1 MLKKVLLWAL
11 ALAITMAAGV
21 YQRVTGPTY
30 PVDGNLNFDGRLISY
45 SLPRSH
51 NGDGGQIVAV
61 KVGSEPIEGTLHY
74 KRYQVEEPFS
84 HQEMLQGGDSLYE
97 YLPHQPPAGKLE
109 YYVTLHV
116 ADTTVYVPGQKTV
129 VIRFTG
135 AVPLGILIAHVFFIF
150 LGMLWSNRT
159 GLEALTA
166 KPNTKSLTLVTVVLL
181 FIGGLIFGPVVQ
193 KLAFGQ
199 LWTGVPFG
207 WDLTD
212 NKTLIFVVV
221 WGIALWRHRHAANPR
236 YIVLAA
242 ALVTI
247 IMYLIPHSVLGSTLD
262 YNTGEVTTG

>member
-1 MLKKVLLWAL
+1 MLRKILLWAL
-11 ALAITMAAGV
+11 ALVITLAAGV

-30 PVDGNLNFDGRLISY
+30 PVDGSLDVDGRMISY

-51 NGDGGQIVAV
+51 NGDGDQIVSV
-61 KVGSEPIEGTLHY
+61 RVGGDSIEGTLHY
-74 KRYQVEEPFS
+74 KRHQVDEPFY
-84 HQEMLQGGDSLYE
+84 HQAMLQEGDSLSE

-109 YYVTLHV
+109 YYVTLNLP
-116 ADTTVYVPGQKTV
+116 DTTVFIPGQKTV

-135 AVPLGILIAHVFFIF
+135 AVPTGILAAHIFFIF

-166 KPNTKSLTLVTVVLL
+166 RPNTKSLTLVTVVLL
-181 FIGGLIFGPVVQ
+181 FIGGLIFGPLVQ
-193 KLAFGQ
+193 KLAFGE
-199 LWTGVPFG
+199 LWTGIPFG

-221 WGIALWRHRHAANPR
+221 WGIALWRHRYTANPR

-247 IMYLIPHSVLGSTLD
+247 IMYLIPHSVLGSSLD
-262 YNTGEVTTG
+262 YSTGEVTTG

>member
-1 MLKKVLLWAL
+1 MLKKVLLWTL
-11 ALAITMAAGV
+11 AVIITLAAAV

-30 PVDGNLNFDGRLISY
+30 PVDGSIDVDSRTVTY

-51 NGDGGQIVAV
+51 NGDGDQLVAV
-61 KVGSEPIEGTLHY
+61 KIGNAPIAGTLHY
-74 KRYQVEEPFS
+74 KRYQVDEPFY
-84 HQEMLQGGDSLYE
+84 HQDMLQEGDSLYE
-97 YLPHQPPAGKLE
+97 FLPHQPPAGKLE
-109 YYVTLHV
+109 YYVTLNLP
-116 ADTTVYVPGQKTV
+116 DSTVYLPGQETV
-129 VIRFTG
+129 VIRYTG
-135 AVPLGILIAHVFFIF
+135 AVPLGILIAHIFFIF
-150 LGMLWSNRT
+150 MGMLWSNRT

-166 KPNTKSLTLVTVVLL
+166 KPNTKSLTIVTVVLL
-181 FIGGLIFGPVVQ
+181 FVGGLIFGPIVQ
-193 KLAFGQ
+193 KLAFGD

-221 WGIALWRHRHAANPR
+221 WGIALWRHRYSANPR